1 MSKRIALFPG
11 TFDPFTKG
19 HLDLV
24 QRGQHLFDKLIIAVG
39 VNTNKNRLVNSELME
54 EKISS
59 VTSNM
64 PNVEVTTYDGLTAD
78 FAKKVGANF
87 ILRGVRN
94 STDLNYETPI
104 AQVNKNLNS
113 ELETVFLIS
122 NPELSYIS
130 SSIVRDLIKYDKD
143 VSDYLPYSL

>member
-24 QRGQHLFDKLIIAVG
+24 QRGQHLFDKLIIAIG

-54 EKISS
+54 VKISS

-113 ELETVFLIS
+113 ELETVLLIS
-122 NPELSYIS
+122 KPELSYIS

-143 VSDYLPYSL
+143 ISDYLPYSL

>member
-24 QRGQHLFDKLIIAVG
+24 QRGQHLFDKLIIAIG
-39 VNTNKNRLVNSELME
+39 VNTNKNRLVKSELME

-59 VTSNM
+59 VTSKL

-113 ELETVFLIS
+113 ELETVLLIS